1 MRDDGRSRSVPL
13 RVASRMTTFPPINNA
28 FDALAAA
35 DHALEELDAQCCVPE
50 RSPRMAA
57 LAESLASIRK
67 DLDDV
72 DGEGFDVENLVLNLE
87 DAGAGIGRLQID
99 CCAPGRMPLYAEMLT
114 SLNKIQ
120 RSVRLFTGETMH

>member
-1 MRDDGRSRSVPL
+1 
-13 RVASRMTTFPPINNA
+13 MTGFSPINNA

-35 DHALEELDAQCCVPE
+35 DHALEELDSQCCVPE

-57 LAESLASIRK
+57 LAESLAAIRRDLGEVEGK
-67 DLDDV
+67 D
-72 DGEGFDVENLVLNLE
+72 FDVETLIAKLE
-87 DAGAGIGRLQID
+87 DAGAGVGSLQID

-120 RSVRLFTGETMH
+120 RSVRLVTGETMH